1 MSAASLSPVVV
12 MRASNSS
19 GGRDPSSD
27 VIASR
32 IACETSG
39 DAPAKKLRMSALGDS
54 FVASSKSFSEGD
66 VIPFSC
72 IF

>member
-1 MSAASLSPVVV
+1 LSPVVV

-39 DAPAKKLRMSALGDS
+39 DGAPPHDTLLGS
-54 FVASSKSFSEGD
+54 RPWFQVRFGVHRRYTGGRVAT
-66 VIPFSC
+66 VP
-72 IF
+72 